1 MQSPEVIPL
10 VSPSELDRLAH
21 ALRDLPQVGPAQSS
35 WEEIA
40 PLLRA
45 LPVPRHIR
53 ASPRRVGRW
62 IPLAAAASVA
72 AVSGWLGIAQWDR
85 LAQPAMDPGP
95 AAAQVEPDARDGEPL
110 QSAAQVALIAR
121 SGSLERWLVESGSA
135 QWPQDI
141 GSASAS
147 VEIENLIANV
157 DQRLTRSS
165 SDVERGQLWQRRVG
179 LLEQLVTLQGEP
191 MALSVP
197 DSSGTMVL

>member
-1 MQSPEVIPL
+1 MQSPDAIPL
-10 VSPSELDRLAH
+10 VTPPELDRLAS
-21 ALRDLPQVGPAQSS
+21 ALRGLPQVGPAQSS
-35 WEEIA
+35 WERIA
-40 PLLRA
+40 PLLQSAAVAQEAR
-45 LPVPRHIR
+45 PHRR
-53 ASPRRVGRW
+53 NASRW

-72 AVSGWLGIAQWDR
+72 VVSGWLGIAQWDR
-85 LAQPAMDPGP
+85 LAQPAIDRSPVVARALP
-95 AAAQVEPDARDGEPL
+95 AARDAEPV
-110 QSAAQVALIAR
+110 QSAAQAALIER

-135 QWPQDI
+135 QWPQDL

-165 SDVERGQLWQRRVG
+165 SVAERDQLWQRRVG

-197 DSSGTMVL
+197 DSSGTLLL